1 MEVVRHPTTLLISDD
16 SCTWSTDQATGR
28 NQLVTRRP
36 LTTAI
41 AIFFCFSLYFEFGVH

>member
-1 MEVVRHPTTLLISDD
+1 MEVVRHPTTLLISDE
-16 SCTWSTDQATGR
+16 SCTWSTDQAASR

-41 AIFFCFSLYFEFGVH
+41 AILFCLSLYFEFVAH